1 MNRQQRRAA
10 EKRQRHNRAAGM
22 GRAGVDRYIA
32 RARRWLIGAHFD
44 GIPIQQEENGETIH
58 GLTGQ
63 WRFSA
68 AVPADRR
75 EPTAE
80 YGEAAP
86 FLWRLEAEA
95 VFRADNGDEY
105 RHVVE
110 LETSQAQLLGELTDT
125 WRDMLREARDGGNP
139 RHHSHDV
146 VRAWPLVTP
155 TLRG

>member
-1 MNRQQRRAA
+1 
-10 EKRQRHNRAAGM
+10 M

-44 GIPIQQEENGETIH
+44 GIPVQEEWHTGEIVH

-75 EPTAE
+75 GPTAE
-80 YGEAAP
+80 YAEAAP
-86 FLWRLEAEA
+86 FLWRIEAEE

-110 LETSQAQLLGELTDT
+110 LETEQAQLLGELTDT

-146 VRAWPLVTP
+146 VRAWPLVTRQGGNP
-155 TLRG
+155 

>member
-1 MNRQQRRAA
+1 MNRAQRRAA
-10 EKRQRHNRAAGM
+10 EKAAKFNRAGKM
-22 GRAGVDRYIA
+22 GRAGVNRYIA
-32 RARRWLIGAHFD
+32 RAHRWLIGAHFD
-44 GIPIQQEENGETIH
+44 GIPIQQEENGEAIH

-75 EPTAE
+75 APTAE
-80 YGEAAP
+80 YAEAAP

-110 LETSQAQLLGELTDT
+110 LETGQPQLLGELADA
-125 WRDMLREARDGGNP
+125 WRDMLQQARRGGNP

-146 VRAWPLVTP
+146 VRAWPIVTA
-155 TLRG
+155 